1 MKKIKTMKKKIK
13 KTIARLSLGILLVI
27 GLISCQ
33 TEYSTE
39 YSIVQKTTEG
49 IEYNKPCLVTL
60 VWRVGRLGLGE
71 ILWSRYDELSNP
83 AIDSIKC
90 VRYKQAQNFV
100 EKCKRL
106 DEIKCKSPQE
116 QK

>member
-1 MKKIKTMKKKIK
+1 MKKKIK
-13 KTIARLSLGILLVI
+13 RIIVWLSLSILLVI
-27 GLISCQ
+27 GLVSCK
-33 TEYSTE
+33 SN
-39 YSIVQKTTEG
+39 YSIEQKIDEG
-49 IEYNKPCLVTL
+49 IEYNKPCIVTL
-60 VWRVGRLGLGE
+60 VWLSDGYDTE

>member
-33 TEYSTE
+33 IE

-60 VWRVGRLGLGE
+60 VWRVDGRGLGE

-106 DEIKCKSPQE
+106 DEIKCKYPQE

>member
-1 MKKIKTMKKKIK
+1 MKKKIK

-33 TEYSTE
+33 IE

-60 VWRVGRLGLGE
+60 VWRVDGLGLGE

-90 VRYKQAQNFV
+90 ARYKQAQNFV